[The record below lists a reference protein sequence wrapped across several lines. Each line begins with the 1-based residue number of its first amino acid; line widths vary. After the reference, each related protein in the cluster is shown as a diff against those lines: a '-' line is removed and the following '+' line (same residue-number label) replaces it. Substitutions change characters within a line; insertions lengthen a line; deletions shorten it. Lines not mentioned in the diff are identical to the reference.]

1 MLFAVFGS
9 MACSGASKVLCL
21 GLLLIAGYHC
31 ARLPKLKALDTFRQ
45 NLPLNHSRSD
55 RMWYGKLIIL
65 ESSQQG
71 STDPESLLESDMD
84 YQADMGM
91 NTFSFLSFFKEMCC
105 KLCKIEHKFLAC

>member
-1 MLFAVFGS
+1 MLFSVFGS

-45 NLPLNHSRSD
+45 NLTLNHSRSD

-65 ESSQQG
+65 ESSQG
-71 STDPESLLESDMD
+71 STDPESLLDSDTD

-91 NTFSFLSFFKEMCC
+91 NTFSFLSLRKCAVNYA
-105 KLCKIEHKFLAC
+105 K

>member
-1 MLFAVFGS
+1 MLLSVFGS

-45 NLPLNHSRSD
+45 NLTLNHSRSD
-55 RMWYGKLIIL
+55 RMWYGKLLIL
-65 ESSQQG
+65 ESSQG
-71 STDPESLLESDMD
+71 STDPESLLDSDTD

-91 NTFSFLSFFKEMCC
+91 NMFSFLSLRKCAVNYA
-105 KLCKIEHKFLAC
+105 K

>member
-1 MLFAVFGS
+1 MLCSVFGS

-45 NLPLNHSRSD
+45 NLTLNHSRSD

-65 ESSQQG
+65 ESFQQG
-71 STDPESLLESDMD
+71 STYPKSLLDSDTD

-91 NTFSFLSFFKEMCC
+91 NRFSFLPFFPPFFLFIFFKGNV
-105 KLCKIEHKFLAC
+105 L